1 MYSINLRQ
9 ATCICIVCLKGQ
21 SKGQVSSLSSF
32 CLHTRFI
39 KKQMLGNCIFLY
51 WMSILFTASHANS
64 FIISDSVAFMILLST
79 HTPYYQNRKMFSYKK
94 IIETEAQKN
103 LKAQRSEWNYIIYS
117 KFLIKQMPCSIAQLG
132 VGEEYW

>member
-1 MYSINLRQ
+1 
-9 ATCICIVCLKGQ
+9 
-21 SKGQVSSLSSF
+21 
-32 CLHTRFI
+32 
-39 KKQMLGNCIFLY
+39 
-51 WMSILFTASHANS
+51 
-64 FIISDSVAFMILLST
+64 
-79 HTPYYQNRKMFSYKK
+79 MFSYKK